1 MKKALIILL
10 ILSFC
15 GGSNE
20 STQNEP
26 TSNQVAEKTNQESS
40 QVDES
45 SSLSPDESS
54 TLDNFIIC
62 MQKDGLDFYH
72 DNYDS
77 AGDPTFIYYEKDD
90 LDPVSILT
98 EDCFMEAENLGLQ
111 GSTGVEGLVDQLIG
125 LFYVMEDVG
134 LESQE
139 DTECNTIITSDGSC
153 VDALTFNIY
162 NFVAC
167 MQTEGLD
174 FYQAYLNELGEPRF
188 YYYEKQDID
197 GLLILKEACLFDA
210 KNLGNINPNG
220 NDSFFNYVVMLLT
233 QDSVYAFSNLTSLQ
247 SSTTSAVDGRISK
260 DIDTGSYYRY
270 DGDSGSWDFLFEI
283 TDITTEI
290 DSTNETDS
298 QTEGKKTCNEYGCFL
313 VFTEIENWTDGVYED
328 GGVSPSTYTGYE
340 NTPVINDNVVFDN
353 LNAIEKSSRSS
364 AASVVNVFGDRCFF
378 DGDVLTGTFL
388 ATQPYT
394 GFFIDKNHIVT
405 TRKVSENLEFQ
416 ENNNSESFGSL
427 DGGQSN
433 KPCKDLPELYLGP
446 GVTSITSTYQ
456 GEGVFVQLFDGNW
469 GLGKIVHT
477 DQYLAIIEIEKFT
490 DNFDSLTDTWN
501 DWSVYRNNIKPLP
514 VLDGITIK
522 DQEVVLIHNPSE
534 GSFGGG
540 WKTTISNLKN
550 CPENTS
556 GSNNYYLDIY
566 SDRGSLGAPVVD
578 EFGNVLGVAIG
589 DPSAY
594 ANTCSI
600 VKSSSNRN
608 SLGSLSSYL
617 ADNLQI
623 TNVLNSSQVSKTIK
637 EYSSNSGNL
646 NLPANSEITDLSWPK
661 NAITVSEK
669 RVERIEWGN
678 DFTNSGFPKSEL
690 SSSAID
696 TAKQGTLMFVRQV
709 GCADCE
715 DKAKDLDFAGGC
727 LCTAFAVTNDLI
739 VTNDHCVSSMSV
751 GDRATFKTYFGQVVD
766 AQLIGM
772 SSIDGDGSHND
783 LYREITGFDGE
794 YDSGHKGD
802 VALFRST
809 QVLELTPLVLADS
822 SNLNQYDPLIAVG
835 HPGIM
840 SRTGPYVV
848 SVGSFIGKNT
858 WADSDIYY
866 NLPSA
871 GGNSGS
877 GVFNL
882 NGEVIG
888 QIANGQAFS
897 MAEVA
902 SIVYSKY
909 GKSAVE
915 VSNSGV
921 RGPSI
926 RPQPWNLTSKVDVT
940 VGYASSGAPS
950 NYIKELI
957 ELWAPGELGY

>member
-1 MKKALIILL
+1 MFIVARGRIELPTPCFSDMGKPFKPITIVNMKKALIILL

-90 LDPVSILT
+90 LDPISILT

-139 DTECNTIITSDGSC
+139 D
-153 VDALTFNIY
+153 
-162 NFVAC
+162 
-167 MQTEGLD
+167 
-174 FYQAYLNELGEPRF
+174 
-188 YYYEKQDID
+188 
-197 GLLILKEACLFDA
+197 
-210 KNLGNINPNG
+210 
-220 NDSFFNYVVMLLT
+220 
-233 QDSVYAFSNLTSLQ
+233 
-247 SSTTSAVDGRISK
+247 
-260 DIDTGSYYRY
+260 
-270 DGDSGSWDFLFEI
+270 
-283 TDITTEI
+283 TEI

-353 LNAIEKSSRSS
+353 LNALEKSSRSS

-378 DGDVLTGTFL
+378 DGNIFTDNTFL

-416 ENNNSESFGSL
+416 ENNNSKTFGSI

-446 GVTSITSTYQ
+446 NIPKPPTYQ

-477 DQYLAIIEIEKFT
+477 DQFLAIIEIEKFT
-490 DNFDSLTDTWN
+490 DNFDSMTDTWN
-501 DWSVYRNNIKPLP
+501 DWSVYRNNINPLP
-514 VLDGITIK
+514 VLDRITIK

-556 GSNNYYLDIY
+556 GSSNYYLDIY

-578 EFGNVLGVAIG
+578 EFGNVLGVTIG
-589 DPSAY
+589 DPSAN

-646 NLPANSEITDLSWPK
+646 NLPANPEITDLSWPK

-897 MAEVA
+897 MAEVG

>member
-1 MKKALIILL
+1 MARGRIELPTPCFSDMGKPFKPITIVNMKKALIILL

-125 LFYVMEDVG
+125 LFYV
-134 LESQE
+134 
-139 DTECNTIITSDGSC
+139 
-153 VDALTFNIY
+153 
-162 NFVAC
+162 
-167 MQTEGLD
+167 
-174 FYQAYLNELGEPRF
+174 
-188 YYYEKQDID
+188 
-197 GLLILKEACLFDA
+197 
-210 KNLGNINPNG
+210 
-220 NDSFFNYVVMLLT
+220 
-233 QDSVYAFSNLTSLQ
+233 
-247 SSTTSAVDGRISK
+247 
-260 DIDTGSYYRY
+260 
-270 DGDSGSWDFLFEI
+270 FEI

-416 ENNNSESFGSL
+416 ENNNSKTFGSI

-446 GVTSITSTYQ
+446 NIPKPPTYQ

-514 VLDGITIK
+514 VLDRITIK

-617 ADNLQI
+617 ADNLTI

-646 NLPANSEITDLSWPK
+646 NLPANPEITDLSWPK

-809 QVLELTPLVLADS
+809 QVLELNPLVLADS

-858 WADSDIYY
+858 WANSNIYY